1 MRIEEYKNQW
11 DRQNRDELIDKI
23 IDAIIG
29 VGFVVAIAIIFW
41 PKEVGAAEYLQ
52 IGYSKLADTKP
63 IIQEVSY
70 DDQKTLDL
78 WKYNPKVEY
87 TLKSLT
93 LQQTIWRYLTDEMGL
108 SDEAA
113 AGIFG
118 NMMVECGSRSFNLH
132 PYVYS
137 PGGYYYGLCQWNTFG
152 HHSSISGGT
161 LDEQLDYL
169 ASTIEREM
177 GEYQYR
183 RFVNTDSPEEAANI
197 FGQWYERCSEPYGRQ
212 NEARRAYERFGT

>member
-1 MRIEEYKNQW
+1 MDKYIDERRKQ
-11 DRQNRDELIDKI
+11 DRDELIDKI

-29 VGFVVAIAIIFW
+29 IGLVIAIAIIFW
-41 PKEVGAAEYLQ
+41 PKTVDATEYPMF
-52 IGYSKLADTKP
+52 GYSKFVDIKP
-63 IIQEVSY
+63 VIQEASY

-78 WKYNPKVEY
+78 WKHNPKVEY
-87 TLKSLT
+87 ILKSLT
-93 LQQTIWRYLTDEMGL
+93 LQQTIWQYLTDDMGL
-108 SDEAA
+108 SVEAA

-118 NMMVECGSRSFNLH
+118 NMMVECGSRTFNLH

-137 PGGYYYGLCQWNTFG
+137 PGGSYYGLCQWNTYG
-152 HHSSISGGT
+152 HHSSINGGT
-161 LDEQLDYL
+161 LNEQLDYL

-177 GEYQYR
+177 GEYQYG
-183 RFVNTDSPEEAANI
+183 RFVNANSPEEAANI

>member
-1 MRIEEYKNQW
+1 MDNYIDERRKQ
-11 DRQNRDELIDKI
+11 DQDELIDKI

-29 VGFVVAIAIIFW
+29 IGIVVAIAIIFW
-41 PKEVGAAEYLQ
+41 PKTVDATEYPAF
-52 IGYSKLADTKP
+52 GYSKLVDNKP

-78 WKYNPKVEY
+78 WKHNPKVEY
-87 TLKSLT
+87 ITKSLT
-93 LQQTIWRYLTDEMGL
+93 LQNTIWRYLTDEMGL

-137 PGGYYYGLCQWNTFG
+137 PGGSYYGLCQWNTYG
-152 HHSSISGGT
+152 HHSSINGGT
-161 LDEQLDYL
+161 LDEQLNYL

-177 GEYQYR
+177 GSYQYR
-183 RFVNTDSPEEAANI
+183 RFTNADSPEEAANI